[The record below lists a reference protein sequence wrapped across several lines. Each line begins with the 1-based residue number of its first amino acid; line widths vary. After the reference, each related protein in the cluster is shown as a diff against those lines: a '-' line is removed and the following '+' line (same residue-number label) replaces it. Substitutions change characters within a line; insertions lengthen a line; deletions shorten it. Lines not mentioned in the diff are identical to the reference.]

1 MPISTFFGLET
12 TLRGI
17 LAHQQAIDTTGH
29 NVTNANT
36 EGYSRQTATL
46 GATDPM
52 LITSGVGN
60 GNVMAHLGTGVGVES
75 YDRIRSQFLDLQYR
89 TQAMQVGY
97 QESTSQQL
105 DQIEMGLAEPGDN
118 GLSAQLNKFWS
129 TWSDVANTPSDPA
142 ARQALIDQAENLT
155 ATFKSI
161 DQQLGNVKSQAAAQ
175 YAAITGPGGDVE
187 TIATQITQLNQSI
200 KAFVAGG
207 DKPNDLLDRRD
218 LLLDKLSKL
227 GQVSVTDLGNGSID
241 VSFGGTST
249 PLVADTTMN
258 WPQALDSTSP
268 PAGGQLGA
276 LLKITDSAP
285 PAAAPGIIDQYRTQ
299 LNAVAKQLAD
309 DVNNFH
315 NPGGAGTDFFT
326 YGAAGT
332 EASTLTVN
340 VGVAGV
346 VTSTTGAAGANDIA
360 RQITNLRGGTADKLY
375 SAFVTKIGGDLKNA
389 QTGESNANV
398 LLNSIDDRRQ
408 SVSGVSLDEEMTNLI
423 RFQRGYQAS
432 ARAMSTIDQMLDTL
446 INRTGSVG
454 L

>member
-46 GATDPM
+46 GATDA
-52 LITSGVGN
+52 LQITAGVGN
-60 GNVMAHLGTGVGVES
+60 GNVIANLGTGVGVES

-97 QESTSQQL
+97 QESTAEQL
-105 DQIEMGLAEPGDN
+105 DQVEMGLAEPGAN

-129 TWSDVANTPSDPA
+129 TWSDVANTPNDPA
-142 ARQALIDQAENLT
+142 ARQALIDQAQNLT

-161 DQQLGNVKSQAAAQ
+161 DQQLAAVKSQATTQ
-175 YAAITGPGGDVE
+175 YNAITGPGGDVE

-218 LLLDKLSKL
+218 ILLDKLSKL

-258 WPQALDSTSP
+258 WPQALASTSP
-268 PAGGQLGA
+268 PAPA
-276 LLKITDSAP
+276 AP
-285 PAAAPGIIDQYRTQ
+285 PPPGRRP
-299 LNAVAKQLAD
+299 ARPPAK
-309 DVNNFH
+309 
-315 NPGGAGTDFFT
+315 NPRRPPPRRGAGHHRPVPH
-326 YGAAGT
+326 AAQCRR
-332 EASTLTVN
+332 EA
-340 VGVAGV
+340 
-346 VTSTTGAAGANDIA
+346 A
-360 RQITNLRGGTADKLY
+360 RR
-375 SAFVTKIGGDLKNA
+375 
-389 QTGESNANV
+389 
-398 LLNSIDDRRQ
+398 
-408 SVSGVSLDEEMTNLI
+408 
-423 RFQRGYQAS
+423 
-432 ARAMSTIDQMLDTL
+432 
-446 INRTGSVG
+446 
-454 L
+454 

>member
-29 NVTNANT
+29 NITNANT
-36 EGYSRQTATL
+36 DGYSRQTANL

-52 LITSGVGN
+52 LIAAGVGN
-60 GNVMAHLGTGVGVES
+60 GNVMAHLGTGVGVQS
-75 YDRIRSQFLDLQYR
+75 YDRIRDQFLDLQYR
-89 TQAMQVGY
+89 AQAMQVGY
-97 QESTSQQL
+97 QETTSEQL
-105 DQIEMGLAEPGDN
+105 DQVEMGLAEPGDN

-129 TWSDVANTPSDPA
+129 TWADVANTPSDPA
-142 ARQALIDQAENLT
+142 ARQALIDQAQNLT
-155 ATFKSI
+155 STFKSI
-161 DQQLGNVKSQAAAQ
+161 DTQLSNVKSQATQQ
-175 YAAITGPGGDVE
+175 YAAITGAGGDVE
-187 TIATQITQLNQSI
+187 TIATQISQLNASI

-218 LLLDKLSKL
+218 VLLDQLSKL
-227 GQVSVTDLGNGSID
+227 AQVSVTDRGDGSID
-241 VSFGGTST
+241 VGFGQTGT
-249 PLVADTTMN
+249 PLVSDTTVN
-258 WPQALDSTSP
+258 WPQALSSAT
-268 PAGGQLGA
+268 AGGKLGA
-276 LLKITDSAP
+276 LLKVTDSSP
-285 PAAAPGIIDQYRTQ
+285 PAATPGIIDSYRTQ

-309 DVNNFH
+309 DVNALH
-315 NPGGAGTDFFT
+315 NPGGTGTNFFT

-332 EASTLTVN
+332 EAGTLAVN

-346 VTSTTGAAGANDIA
+346 RTSAGGAAGANDIA
-360 RQITNLRGGTADKLY
+360 LQITNLRGGTADKLY
-375 SAFVTKIGGDLKNA
+375 TAFVTKIGGDLKNA
-389 QTGESNANV
+389 QTGDTNSNV
-398 LLNSIDDRRQ
+398 LLSSIQDRRQ
-408 SVSGVSLDEEMTNLI
+408 SVSGVSLDEEMTNLV

>member
-46 GATDPM
+46 GATDP
-52 LITSGVGN
+52 LLVTSGVGA
-60 GNVMAHLGTGVGVES
+60 GNVMASLGTGVGVES

-89 TQAMQVGY
+89 AQAMQVGY
-97 QESTSQQL
+97 QESTAEQL
-105 DQIEMGLAEPGDN
+105 DQVEMGLAEPGTN

-129 TWSDVANTPSDPA
+129 TWSDVANTPNDPA
-142 ARQALIDQAENLT
+142 ARQALIDQAQNLT

-161 DQQLGNVKSQAAAQ
+161 DQQLSSVKSQATAQ
-175 YAAITGPGGDVE
+175 YTAITGPGGDVE

-218 LLLDKLSKL
+218 LLLDKLAKL

-258 WPQALDSTSP
+258 WPQTLDSTSP

-276 LLKITDSAP
+276 LLKITDTAP
-285 PAAAPGIIDQYRTQ
+285 ASTPGIIDQYRTQ
-299 LNAVAKQLAD
+299 LNAVAKKLAD
-309 DVNNFH
+309 DVNSFH
-315 NPGGAGTDFFT
+315 NPGGTGTNFFT

-332 EASTLTVN
+332 EAGTLAVN
-340 VGVAGV
+340 VGVGGV
-346 VTSTTGAAGANDIA
+346 RTSTSGAAGANDIA
-360 RQITNLRGGTADKLY
+360 LQITNLRGGTADKLY

-398 LLNSIDDRRQ
+398 LLSSINDRRQ
-408 SVSGVSLDEEMTNLI
+408 SVSGVSLDEEMTNLV

-446 INRTGSVG
+446 INRTGTVG

>member
-36 EGYSRQTATL
+36 EGYSRQVATL

-97 QESTSQQL
+97 QESTAEQL
-105 DQIEMGLAEPGDN
+105 DQVEMGLAEPGAN

-129 TWSDVANTPSDPA
+129 TWSDVANNPNDPA
-142 ARQALIDQAENLT
+142 ARQALIDQAQNL
-155 ATFKSI
+155 AASFKSV
-161 DQQLGNVKSQAAAQ
+161 DQQLSNVKSQAAAQ

-187 TIATQITQLNQSI
+187 TIATGISQLNASI

-207 DKPNDLLDRRD
+207 DTPNDLLDRRD
-218 LLLDKLSKL
+218 MLIDRLSKL
-227 GQVSVTDLGNGSID
+227 GQVSVNSLGNGSID
-241 VSFGGTST
+241 VFFGGTST
-249 PLVADTTMN
+249 ALVGDTTVN
-258 WPQALDSTSP
+258 WPQTLDSTSP

-276 LLKITDSAP
+276 LLKITDSSP
-285 PAAAPGIIDQYRTQ
+285 PAATPGIIDTYRAQ
-299 LNAVAKQLAD
+299 LNGVARKLAD
-309 DVNNFH
+309 DVNFFH
-315 NPGGAGTDFFT
+315 NPGGTGTDFFT

-332 EASTLTVN
+332 EAGTLAVN
-340 VGVAGV
+340 VTASTIR
-346 VTSTTGAAGANDIA
+346 TSPSGAAGANDIA
-360 RQITNLRGGTADKLY
+360 LQITGLRGGTADDLY
-375 SAFVTKIGGDLKNA
+375 TAFVTRIGGDLKNS
-389 QTGESNANV
+389 QTGEQNANV
-398 LLNSIDDRRQ
+398 L
-408 SVSGVSLDEEMTNLI
+408 
-423 RFQRGYQAS
+423 
-432 ARAMSTIDQMLDTL
+432 
-446 INRTGSVG
+446 
-454 L
+454 

>member
-46 GATDPM
+46 GATDP
-52 LITSGVGN
+52 LLVTSGVGA
-60 GNVMAHLGTGVGVES
+60 GNVMASLGTGVGVES

-89 TQAMQVGY
+89 AQAMQVGY
-97 QESTSQQL
+97 QESTAEQL
-105 DQIEMGLAEPGDN
+105 DQVEMGLAEPGTN

-129 TWSDVANTPSDPA
+129 TWSDVANTPNDPA
-142 ARQALIDQAENLT
+142 ARQALIDQAQNLT

-161 DQQLGNVKSQAAAQ
+161 DQQLSSVKSQATAQ
-175 YAAITGPGGDVE
+175 YTAITGPGGDVE

-258 WPQALDSTSP
+258 WPQTLDSTSP

-276 LLKITDSAP
+276 LLKITDTAP
-285 PAAAPGIIDQYRTQ
+285 ASTPGIIDQYRTQ
-299 LNAVAKQLAD
+299 LNAVAKKLAD
-309 DVNNFH
+309 DVNSFH
-315 NPGGAGTDFFT
+315 NPGGTGTNFFT

-332 EASTLTVN
+332 EAGTLAVN
-340 VGVAGV
+340 VGVGGV
-346 VTSTTGAAGANDIA
+346 RTSTSGAAGANDIA
-360 RQITNLRGGTADKLY
+360 LQITNLRGGTADKLY

-398 LLNSIDDRRQ
+398 LLSSINDRRQ
-408 SVSGVSLDEEMTNLI
+408 SVSGVSLDEEMTNLV

-446 INRTGSVG
+446 INRTGTVG

>member
-52 LITSGVGN
+52 QITTGVGN
-60 GNVMAHLGTGVGVES
+60 GNVIASLGTGVGVGG
-75 YDRIRSQFLDLQYR
+75 YQRIRNQFLDLQYR
-89 TQAMQVGY
+89 AQAMQVGY
-97 QESTSQQL
+97 QQTTSEQL
-105 DQIEMGLAEPGDN
+105 DQVEMGLAEPGDN
-118 GLSAQLNKFWS
+118 GLAAQLNKFWS
-129 TWSDVANTPSDPA
+129 TWSDVANNPNDPA
-142 ARQALIDQAENLT
+142 ARQALIDQARNVT

-161 DQQLGNVKSQAAAQ
+161 DQQLTNVKSQATAQ

-200 KAFVAGG
+200 KALVAGG
-207 DKPNDLLDRRD
+207 VAPNDLLDRRD

-227 GQVSVTDLGNGSID
+227 GQVSITDLGNGSID
-241 VSFGGTST
+241 VNFGGTGT

-258 WPQALDSTSP
+258 WPQPLSSAT
-268 PAGGQLGA
+268 AGGQLGA

-285 PAAAPGIIDQYRTQ
+285 PAATPGIIDQYRTQ

-309 DVNNFH
+309 DVNFFH
-315 NPGGAGTDFFT
+315 NPGGSGTNFFT

-332 EASTLTVN
+332 EAGTLAVN
-340 VGVAGV
+340 VGVAGIR
-346 VTSTTGAAGANDIA
+346 TSTSGAAGANDIA
-360 RQITNLRGGTADKLY
+360 LQITNLRGGTADDLY
-375 SAFVTKIGGDLKNA
+375 TAFVTKVGGDLKNA
-389 QTGESNANV
+389 QTGQTNANV
-398 LLNSIDDRRQ
+398 LLSSIDDRRQ
-408 SVSGVSLDEEMTNLI
+408 SVSGVSLDEEMTNLV

>member
-29 NVTNANT
+29 NVSNANT

-46 GATDPM
+46 GATTPL
-52 LITSGVGN
+52 LITAGVGN
-60 GNVMAHLGTGVGVES
+60 GNVMAHIGSGVGVES
-75 YDRIRSQFLDLQYR
+75 YQRIRNQFLDLQYR
-89 TQAMQVGY
+89 AQAMQVGY
-97 QESTSQQL
+97 QETTAEQL

-118 GLSAQLNKFWS
+118 GIAKQLNKFWS
-129 TWSDVANTPSDPA
+129 TWSDVANNPNDPA
-142 ARQALIDQAENLT
+142 ARQALIDQAQNLT
-155 ATFKSI
+155 SAFKSL
-161 DQQLGNVKSQAAAQ
+161 DQQLTNVKSQAAAQ

-187 TIATQITQLNQSI
+187 TIATAITQLNGSI

-207 DKPNDLLDRRD
+207 DAPNDLLDRRD
-218 LLLDKLSKL
+218 MLIDQLSKL
-227 GQVSVTDLGNGSID
+227 GQVSVNDLGNGSID
-241 VSFGGTST
+241 IFFGGTGT
-249 PLVADTTMN
+249 ALVADTTVN
-258 WPQALDSTSP
+258 WPQTLDSTSP

-276 LLKITDSAP
+276 LLKITDSSP
-285 PAAAPGIIDQYRTQ
+285 PAATPGVIDTYRDQ

-309 DVNNFH
+309 DVNFFH
-315 NPGGAGTDFFT
+315 NPGGTGTNFFT

-332 EASTLTVN
+332 EAGTLTVN

-346 VTSTTGAAGANDIA
+346 RTSSGGAAGANDIA
-360 RQITNLRGGTADKLY
+360 LQITNLRGGTADDLY
-375 SAFVTKIGGDLKNA
+375 TAFVTRIGGDLKNA
-389 QTGESNANV
+389 QTGEQNANV
-398 LLNSIDDRRQ
+398 LLSSINDRRQ
-408 SVSGVSLDEEMTNLI
+408 SVSGVSLDEEMTNLV

>member
-29 NVTNANT
+29 NITNANT
-36 EGYSRQTATL
+36 DGYSRQTANL

-52 LITSGVGN
+52 LVAAGVGN
-60 GNVMAHLGTGVGVES
+60 GNVMAHLGTGVSVQS
-75 YDRIRSQFLDLQYR
+75 YDRIRDQFLDLQYR
-89 TQAMQVGY
+89 AQAMQVGY
-97 QESTSQQL
+97 QETTSEQL
-105 DQIEMGLAEPGDN
+105 DQVEMGLAEPGDN

-129 TWSDVANTPSDPA
+129 AWSDVANTPNDPA
-142 ARQALIDQAENLT
+142 ARQALIDQGQNL
-155 ATFKSI
+155 ASTFKSI
-161 DQQLGNVKSQAAAQ
+161 DSQLSNVKGQATAQ
-175 YAAITGPGGDVE
+175 YAALTGPGGDVE
-187 TIATQITQLNQSI
+187 TIATQITQLNGSI

-218 LLLDKLSKL
+218 LLLDQLSKL
-227 GQVSVTDLGNGSID
+227 AQVSVTDRGDGSID
-241 VSFGGTST
+241 VSFGQTGT
-249 PLVADTTMN
+249 PLVSDTTMN
-258 WPQALDSTSP
+258 WPQTLSSAT
-268 PAGGQLGA
+268 AGGQLGA
-276 LLKITDSAP
+276 LLKVTDSSP
-285 PAAAPGIIDQYRTQ
+285 PAATPGIIDTYRTQ

-309 DVNNFH
+309 DVNALH
-315 NPGGAGTDFFT
+315 NPGGTGTDFFT

-332 EASTLTVN
+332 EAGTLAVN

-346 VTSTTGAAGANDIA
+346 RTSAGGAAGANDIA
-360 RQITNLRGGTADKLY
+360 LQITNLRGGTADKLY
-375 SAFVTKIGGDLKNA
+375 NAFVTKVGGDLKNA
-389 QTGESNANV
+389 QTGDTNSNV
-398 LLNSIDDRRQ
+398 LLSSIQDRRQ
-408 SVSGVSLDEEMTNLI
+408 SVSGVSLDEEMTNLV

>member
-46 GATDPM
+46 GATDPFM
-52 LITSGVGN
+52 ITAGVGN
-60 GNVMAHLGTGVGVES
+60 GNVMAHIGSGVGVQG
-75 YDRIRSQFLDLQYR
+75 YQRIRNQFLDLQYR
-89 TQAMQVGY
+89 AQAMQVGY
-97 QESTSQQL
+97 QETTSEQL
-105 DQIEMGLAEPGDN
+105 DQVEMGLAEPGDN
-118 GLSAQLNKFWS
+118 GISKQLNKFWS
-129 TWSDVANTPSDPA
+129 TWSDVANNPNDPA
-142 ARQALIDQAENLT
+142 ARQALIDQAQNL
-155 ATFKSI
+155 AAAFKSV
-161 DQQLGNVKSQAAAQ
+161 DQQLSNVKSQATAQ

-187 TIATQITQLNQSI
+187 TIATAISQLNGSI

-207 DKPNDLLDRRD
+207 DAPNDLLDRRD
-218 LLLDKLSKL
+218 MLIDQLSKL
-227 GQVSVTDLGNGSID
+227 AQVSVTDLGNGSVNIF
-241 VSFGGTST
+241 FGGTST
-249 PLVADTTMN
+249 ALVADTTVN
-258 WPQALDSTSP
+258 WPQTLDSTSP

-276 LLKITDSAP
+276 LLKITDSSP
-285 PAAAPGIIDQYRTQ
+285 PAATPGTIDTYRAQ

-309 DVNNFH
+309 DVNAFH
-315 NPGGAGTDFFT
+315 NPGGTGTNFFT

-332 EASTLTVN
+332 EAGTLTVN

-346 VTSTTGAAGANDIA
+346 RTSSGGAAGANDIA
-360 RQITNLRGGTADKLY
+360 LQITNLRGGTADDLY
-375 SAFVTKIGGDLKNA
+375 TAFVTKIGGDLKNA

-398 LLNSIDDRRQ
+398 LLSSIQDRRQ
-408 SVSGVSLDEEMTNLI
+408 SVSGVSLDEEMTNLV

>member
-46 GATDPM
+46 GATDPYM
-52 LITSGVGN
+52 VTAGAGN
-60 GNVMAHLGTGVGVES
+60 GNVIAHIGTGVGVQS

-89 TQAMQVGY
+89 AQAMQVGY
-97 QESTSQQL
+97 QQTTSEQL
-105 DQIEMGLAEPGDN
+105 DQVEMGLAEPGTN

-142 ARQALIDQAENLT
+142 ARQALIDQAQNLT
-155 ATFKSI
+155 ATFKAI
-161 DQQLGNVKSQAAAQ
+161 DQQLANVKSQATAQ

-187 TIATQITQLNQSI
+187 TIATQITQLNASI

-218 LLLDKLSKL
+218 VLLDKLSKL
-227 GQVSVTDLGNGSID
+227 GQVSITDLGNGSID

-258 WPQALDSTSP
+258 WPQTLDSTSP

-276 LLKITDSAP
+276 LLKITDSSP
-285 PAAAPGIIDQYRTQ
+285 PAATPGIIDQYRTQ

-309 DVNNFH
+309 NVNAFH
-315 NPGGAGTDFFT
+315 NPGGTGTNFFT

-332 EASTLTVN
+332 EAATLTVN

-346 VTSTTGAAGANDIA
+346 RTSTSGAAGDNDIA

-375 SAFVTKIGGDLKNA
+375 TAFVTKIGGDLKNA
-389 QTGESNANV
+389 QTGESNATV
-398 LLNSIDDRRQ
+398 LLDSIQDRRQ
-408 SVSGVSLDEEMTNLI
+408 SVSGVSLDEEMTNLV

>member
-46 GATDPM
+46 GATNA
-52 LITSGVGN
+52 LQITAGVGN
-60 GNVMAHLGTGVGVES
+60 GNVIAHLGSGVSVES
-75 YDRIRSQFLDLQYR
+75 YDRIRNQFLDLQYR

-97 QESTSQQL
+97 QETTAEQL
-105 DQIEMGLAEPGDN
+105 DQVEMGLAEPGEN
-118 GLSAQLNKFWS
+118 GLSAQLNRFWS
-129 TWSDVANTPSDPA
+129 TWSDVANTPNDPA
-142 ARQALIDQAENLT
+142 ARQALIDQAQNLA

-161 DQQLGNVKSQAAAQ
+161 DQQLANVKTQATAQ
-175 YAAITGPGGDVE
+175 YSALTGAGGDVE

-218 LLLDKLSKL
+218 VLLDRLAKL
-227 GQVSVTDLGNGSID
+227 GQVSITDLGNGSID
-241 VSFGGTST
+241 VAFGGTGT
-249 PLVADTTMN
+249 PLVADTTVN
-258 WPQALDSTSP
+258 WPQALSSTT
-268 PAGGQLGA
+268 AGGQLGA
-276 LLKITDSAP
+276 LLKVSDSSP
-285 PAAAPGIIDQYRTQ
+285 PAATPGIIDQYRTQ
-299 LNAVAKQLAD
+299 LNAVAKKLAD
-309 DVNNFH
+309 DVNAFH
-315 NPGGAGTDFFT
+315 NPGGTGADFFT

-332 EASTLTVN
+332 EAATLVVN
-340 VGVAGV
+340 VGVTGV
-346 VTSTTGAAGANDIA
+346 RTSTGGAVGDNDIA
-360 RQITNLRGGTADKLY
+360 RQITNLRGGAADKLY
-375 SAFVTKIGGDLKNA
+375 TAFVTKIGGDLKNA
-389 QTGESNANV
+389 QTGETNANV
-398 LLNSIDDRRQ
+398 LLSSIQDRRQ
-408 SVSGVSLDEEMTNLI
+408 SVSGVSLDEEMTNLV

-446 INRTGSVG
+446 INRTGTVG